1 MFRGRPWGSATGTR
15 FPDYGETS
23 VPNSHSEQF
32 DTCGENSME
41 LGAVGV
47 ELPGT
52 SDVGVFMEVDGY
64 GCHPAIG
71 VIGGRL
77 VIARSRKVAI
87 DPSLAPPQHE
97 NQGISLS
104 SRLCLTESNT
114 FGVCTGA
121 CFPPAFSHFKVYGRN
136 TSGGIPGWASDP
148 NHLQNKITRYRS
160 HNIASWVV
168 DHKGTGV

>member
-1 MFRGRPWGSATGTR
+1 M
-15 FPDYGETS
+15 PDYGEAS

-32 DTCGENSME
+32 DDCGENSME

-64 GCHPAIG
+64 GCYPAIG
-71 VIGGRL
+71 VIGGRR
-77 VIARSRKVAI
+77 VPEKVAI
-87 DPSLAPPQHE
+87 DPSPAQHE

-114 FGVCTGA
+114 FGICTGA
-121 CFPPAFSHFKVYGRN
+121 CFSPAFCISRCTVE
-136 TSGGIPGWASDP
+136 IQVAE
-148 NHLQNKITRYRS
+148 
-160 HNIASWVV
+160 
-168 DHKGTGV
+168 